1 MMYRPS
7 YFWRSMKTLFI
18 VNLLAIFLVINSFA
32 ESQTAEQQFSSKQTQ
47 DLLKDQK
54 KIKELSKENKDIKK
68 ADDFVK
74 GVAGSDENTQ
84 AIYELAAEILPI
96 FLEMNNNDP
105 EKATKALAEY
115 SKDPKAFLEKLPAAT
130 RKKIKDISTKIEAE
144 KVKKP

>member
-1 MMYRPS
+1 
-7 YFWRSMKTLFI
+7 MKNVLTLS
-18 VNLLAIFLVINSFA
+18 LLISLFLGTTTQA
-32 ESQTAEQQFSSKQTQ
+32 QTKTPEQQKSVSQTQ
-47 DLLKDQK
+47 DILKDQK
-54 KIKELSKENKDIKK
+54 KIKELSKENKDVKK

-105 EKATKALAEY
+105 EKATKALEEY
-115 SKDPKAFLEKLPAAT
+115 SKDPKAFLEKLPEAT
-130 RKKIKDISTKIEAE
+130 RKKIKAISAKIEAE

>member
-7 YFWRSMKTLFI
+7 FFWRSMKTLFI

-32 ESQTAEQQFSSKQTQ
+32 ESQNAEQQFSSKQTQ

-54 KIKELSKENKDIKK
+54 KVKELSKENKDIKK

-96 FLEMNNNDP
+96 FLEMNSNDP
-105 EKATKALAEY
+105 EKATKALEEY
-115 SKDPKAFLEKLPAAT
+115 SKDPKAFLEKLPVAT

>member
-1 MMYRPS
+1 
-7 YFWRSMKTLFI
+7 MKTLFI
-18 VNLLAIFLVINSFA
+18 VNLLAVFIAVSSFA
-32 ESQTAEQQFSSKQTQ
+32 ESKTAEQQLSTKQTQ
-47 DLLKDQK
+47 DVLKDQK
-54 KIKELSKENKDIKK
+54 KIKELSKDNKDVKK

-105 EKATKALAEY
+105 EKATKALEDY

-130 RKKIKDISTKIEAE
+130 RKKIKDISAKIEAE